1 MNGPDA
7 QAPARRE
14 DNAVEPEVLDWIEE
28 AERASRSGPGGAH
41 GPFGRGGPF
50 DAHGPH
56 GPVRPL
62 GCTVGPGCGCLG
74 LPLALL
80 AGAVISALMAVLW
93 LLSLGRVPVSIVQM
107 VQRLRRGRGRG

>member
-1 MNGPDA
+1 LSLPVKGGEPV
-7 QAPARRE
+7 
-14 DNAVEPEVLDWIEE
+14 VEPEVLPSLEE
-28 AERASRSGPGGAH
+28 AERTSGGGPGGAH

-50 DAHGPH
+50 DANGPH